1 MRLRVAG
8 LVLFLLL
15 FLLALLLQWPAAWLA
30 PWLDS
35 ASAGQWRLAA
45 AQGTLWNGNGMLL
58 TRAGAN
64 EPWRGVQGI
73 AWQWRWN
80 ELLAGQL
87 RIRAS
92 LERGAAQIVVAPSGI
107 AVEQLDTTLPAEAL
121 AGLLPGA
128 LGRYH
133 WHGLLQARSAVY
145 RCDWRA
151 RMCSGRIEMLW
162 TDAAVSEVSG
172 PVLGDYRI
180 ELNAEGN
187 ALRLDLATVRGRL
200 QINGHGEFSA
210 GALRFNGEAAAS
222 GANGDNAGLNSLLNA
237 LGRPTG
243 VAGKYLLD
251 YRS

>member
-1 MRLRVAG
+1 MSDSTFEPVIIGFTCNWCSYR
-8 LVLFLLL
+8 
-15 FLLALLLQWPAAWLA
+15 AA
-30 PWLDS
+30 D
-35 ASAGQWRLAA
+35 
-45 AQGTLWNGNGMLL
+45 
-58 TRAGAN
+58 
-64 EPWRGVQGI
+64 
-73 AWQWRWN
+73 
-80 ELLAGQL
+80 LAGTS
-87 RIRAS
+87 RIKYPPNVR
-92 LERGAAQIVVAPSGI
+92 LIRV
-107 AVEQLDTTLPAEAL
+107 
-121 AGLLPGA
+121 
-128 LGRYH
+128 
-133 WHGLLQARSAVY
+133 
-145 RCDWRA
+145 
-151 RMCSGRIEMLW
+151 MCSGRIEMLW